1 MSSGRSWPIAPQL
14 LGAQQCKEETY
25 CLSLVVEGM
34 LDGAAASSDPSPS
47 ADNAGLAEQ
56 RRLDRQGVEPG
67 QVEVRV
73 TPFDVKPIMLRV
85 HGGQNRAARIRR
97 PMIGLN
103 HWARFDSFL

>member
-1 MSSGRSWPIAPQL
+1 MSSGRSWPITSQL

-25 CLSLVVEGM
+25 GLTLVVEGM

-56 RRLDRQGVEPG
+56 RRFDRQRVEPG
-67 QVEVRV
+67 HVKVRV
-73 TPFDVKPIMLRV
+73 TPFDVEPIVQRV
-85 HGGQNRAARIRR
+85 HGEQNRAVQIRR

-103 HWARFDSFL
+103 HWARFDSFV